1 MTFAGAVGGIEGV
14 AAQPGNTGAVGHGAL
29 FDQSNATHLSS
40 SEGIGGG
47 AGAGHCV
54 LIHHIPH
61 NNLYVASL
69 YFTSEYLNSAHES
82 VLVLAEFVSSRVVNL
97 QSRGQTFLDVD
108 RPFGIRRISTQSR
121 DLYQYPV
128 SFYFQQLSHAGNLFH
143 IYLSVGVEN
152 FEWFLQEGKLGFL
165 DELDRFKQEF
175 GAVVHT
181 QFSIL
186 DLLGF
191 QIYFYISSNIFFLL
205 FLNHTP
211 FNKDGFRAYLD
222 NGFASFLLYNN
233 ISSYSER

>member
-1 MTFAGAVGGIEGV
+1 MMLIDHSASEESALNPEICTNIQLASTFK
-14 AAQPGNTGAVGHGAL
+14 
-29 FDQSNATHLSS
+29 
-40 SEGIGGG
+40 
-47 AGAGHCV
+47 
-54 LIHHIPH
+54 H
-61 NNLYVASL
+61 N
-69 YFTSEYLNSAHES
+69 
-82 VLVLAEFVSSRVVNL
+82 
-97 QSRGQTFLDVD
+97 
-108 RPFGIRRISTQSR
+108 
-121 DLYQYPV
+121 
-128 SFYFQQLSHAGNLFH
+128 GNLLH

-152 FEWFLQEGKLGFL
+152 FEWFLQEGKLRFL